1 MLVLRRRS
9 HEVIVFEGG
18 LTLTVVELVDH
29 HAWIAFAGPGIDGA
43 VTVAPIG
50 VSDTTATI
58 GVRAPRAI
66 AYDGRV
72 TTVTRA
78 TELPPEDRRAVL
90 VLETPIGDTI
100 DFGGFSLEVTSVAN
114 GRATL
119 GLDVA
124 CLPSGVTVAVHAVS
138 GVEARIGIDA
148 PPEIRVTR
156 EELWLEM
163 LAANEAA
170 SVSPESLGALR
181 SRAETPDH

>member
-29 HAWIAFAGPGIDGA
+29 HAWIAFAGPGIDGS
-43 VTVAPIG
+43 VTVAPIRVG
-50 VSDTTATI
+50 DDGATI
-58 GVRAPRAI
+58 GVRGPSALSFADHV
-66 AYDGRV
+66 A
-72 TTVTRA
+72 TVTRA
-78 TELPPEDRRAVL
+78 TDWASDDHRAVL
-90 VLETPIGDTI
+90 MLETPVGNTI
-100 DFGGFSLEVTSVAN
+100 DFGGLSLEVTSVAN

-119 GLDVA
+119 GVDVA
-124 CLPSGVTVAVHAVS
+124 CLPSRVAVAVHTVS

-170 SVSPESLGALR
+170 PVSPASLGALR
-181 SRAETPDH
+181 PRTGPPTP